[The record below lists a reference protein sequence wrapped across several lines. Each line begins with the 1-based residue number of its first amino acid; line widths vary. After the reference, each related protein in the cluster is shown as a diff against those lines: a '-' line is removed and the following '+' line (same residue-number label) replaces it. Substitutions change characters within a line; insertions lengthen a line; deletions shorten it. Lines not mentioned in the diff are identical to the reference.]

1 MCARNRSRWCRH
13 PWREGAVTRFCFLCS
28 CQRASEI
35 LPDLG
40 ADSRLWP
47 RWRSERREGGDW
59 SRCVLPAEGAG
70 GRTWIRTRNLVLIR
84 DAL

>member
-1 MCARNRSRWCRH
+1 MCARYRSRWCRH
-13 PWREGAVTRFCFLCS
+13 PWREGAVTRFRFLYS

-40 ADSRLWP
+40 ADSRRPAALALRTP
-47 RWRSERREGGDW
+47 GGGGHS
-59 SRCVLPAEGAG
+59 SRVAGEGAG
-70 GRTWIRTRNLVLIR
+70 GRTWIRTRDLVLIR